1 MRKLKPTAL
10 FFAASLLAAPTS
22 LLAAPGMGEED
33 QSNEATSSVQAD
45 NKRAQQQNRKDAN
58 RQGVHH
64 GEKQGKRYG
73 AYNYHAKMSKM
84 WQDPERFEKY
94 LTERLETLET
104 DELKSQLVTTYKAR
118 LDAAEQQIVLRKLMA
133 EHKAEQIEQKE
144 LKEATLEKIA
154 AEHKLKQLRFKMLG
168 DHLKA
173 AEKAAK

>member
-10 FFAASLLAAPTS
+10 LFAASLLAAPTS
-22 LLAAPGMGEED
+22 LLAMPVTGEND
-33 QSNEATSSVQAD
+33 QGSEANSSVQSDSA
-45 NKRAQQQNRKDAN
+45 RGQQQNRKDVN
-58 RQGVHH
+58 RKGMHH
-64 GEKQGKRYG
+64 GDQQGKRYG

-84 WQDPERFEKY
+84 WEDPERFEKY
-94 LTERLETLET
+94 LTERLESLET

>member
-1 MRKLKPTAL
+1 
-10 FFAASLLAAPTS
+10 
-22 LLAAPGMGEED
+22 
-33 QSNEATSSVQAD
+33 
-45 NKRAQQQNRKDAN
+45 
-58 RQGVHH
+58 
-64 GEKQGKRYG
+64 
-73 AYNYHAKMSKM
+73 MSKM